1 MTGAIQFGTLGVDTG
16 PFYIYSDVNGFTAP
30 FEQNINRAQ
39 LLAGYP
45 TDKVPD
51 DTNVIRVVSLG
62 SCQTSIEIIVDPQ

>member
-30 FEQNINRAQ
+30 VEQNINRAQ

-45 TDKVPD
+45 TDKIPD
-51 DTNVIRVVSLG
+51 GTSVIRVVSFG
-62 SCQTSIEIIVDPQ
+62 SCQTSIEILVAPQ

>member
-39 LLAGYP
+39 
-45 TDKVPD
+45 
-51 DTNVIRVVSLG
+51 
-62 SCQTSIEIIVDPQ
+62 